1 MENEQGRP
9 ARAPYGVAAAAGDT
23 CKKVAAGGHVVGEV
37 SSDRDTLEGMLDRER
52 FEQLYAE
59 HRCEV
64 ERFVRRRLAEP
75 MVEDAVAETFL
86 VAWRRLDDVPLEAR
100 PWLFGVSR
108 QVIMTMTRAR
118 GRWEAL
124 KVRALAEPPI
134 PNASLEVEAAMRT
147 DLQRA
152 WKRLRD
158 SEREVIALA
167 AWDGLSAQ
175 EAAQVLGCRPGTYS
189 VRLLRA
195 RRRLLHL
202 LEHSSPLTTPWP
214 GVNIGRESR
223 DVQH

>member
-1 MENEQGRP
+1 
-9 ARAPYGVAAAAGDT
+9 
-23 CKKVAAGGHVVGEV
+23 
-37 SSDRDTLEGMLDRER
+37 MLDQER
-52 FEQLYAE
+52 FERLYVDNRAD
-59 HRCEV
+59 V

-86 VAWRRLDDVPLEAR
+86 VAWRRLDDMPPEAR
-100 PWLFGVSR
+100 PWLFGIAR
-108 QVIMTMTRAR
+108 QVILTMTRSR

-124 KVRALAEPPI
+124 KVRALAEPP
-134 PNASLEVEAAMRT
+134 PPSTSVDVDAAMRA

-152 WKRLRD
+152 WRRLRD

-202 LEHSSPLTTPWP
+202 LERSSPLTSPRP
-214 GVNIGRESR
+214 GVSIGRER
-223 DVQH
+223 HDGQH